1 MLSKAGLRKLTIIG
15 RKVKVEFL
23 LQDLPAAGG
32 KGSCR
37 LCYLLGGQE
46 KEKSWDIVFVSGG
59 RQMHFLQ
66 KLEEAEE
73 IEGIV
78 DCRIFLPGGKEIR
91 GEADAVTEEKQNVEK
106 VGVKVQIPD
115 IEREKKPESKSE
127 ERQLKKSEEWKETKQ
142 KSRSEECQMKKPE
155 SKSEECQMKRSES
168 KSEERQLKKSE
179 EWKETKQKPKSE
191 ECQMKKP
198 ESKSEER
205 QIKKTE
211 SDSEVA
217 PGDEERSQEM
227 QNKSRVET
235 KESRKETEIPENQV
249 LYIQDLTQL
258 LSMGEKQREL
268 YYNSFLLHGYYQY
281 RHVVAGDGFI
291 GVPGNFSQRE
301 AIAAKMMGFP
311 LFIEAENLQHCEI
324 GEETRTEMPQMGAY
338 GYFLCKVK

>member
-1 MLSKAGLRKLTIIG
+1 MLSKAGLRKLTVMG

-37 LCYLLGGQE
+37 LRYLLGGQE

-59 RQMHFLQ
+59 RQMQFLQ
-66 KLEEAEE
+66 ELEEAEE
-73 IEGIV
+73 MEGIV

-91 GEADAVTEEKQNVEK
+91 GEADVVTEEKQNVEEAD
-106 VGVKVQIPD
+106 VRMQIPD
-115 IEREKKPESKSE
+115 IDKEGKMKQKSESEERRIKKSE
-127 ERQLKKSEEWKETKQ
+127 ESKETKQKSKSEEWKETKQ
-142 KSRSEECQMKKPE
+142 KS
-155 SKSEECQMKRSES
+155 
-168 KSEERQLKKSE
+168 
-179 EWKETKQKPKSE
+179 KSE
-191 ECQMKKP
+191 ECQMKKS
-198 ESKSEER
+198 ESKSEEC
-205 QIKKTE
+205 QIKKPE
-211 SDSEVA
+211 SESKVA

-324 GEETRTEMPQMGAY
+324 GEESRAEMPQMGAY
-338 GYFLCKVK
+338 GYFLCKVR

>member
-1 MLSKAGLRKLTIIG
+1 MFTQKKDYIYVYKGVQKLSEAGLRKLTVMG

-23 LQDLPAAGG
+23 LQDLPAIGG

-78 DCRIFLPGGKEIR
+78 DCRIFLPGGKEIH
-91 GEADAVTEEKQNVEK
+91 GEADAVTEKKQNVEETD
-106 VGVKVQIPD
+106 VRMQIPD
-115 IEREKKPESKSE
+115 IDK
-127 ERQLKKSEEWKETKQ
+127 
-142 KSRSEECQMKKPE
+142 ECQMKI
-155 SKSEECQMKRSES
+155 S
-168 KSEERQLKKSE
+168 
-179 EWKETKQKPKSE
+179 
-191 ECQMKKP
+191 

-217 PGDEERSQEM
+217 PGDEERSQET

>member
-1 MLSKAGLRKLTIIG
+1 MLSKAGLRKLTVMG

-59 RQMHFLQ
+59 RQMQFLQ

-73 IEGIV
+73 MEGIV

-91 GEADAVTEEKQNVEK
+91 GEADAVTEEKQNVEETD
-106 VGVKVQIPD
+106 VRMQIPD
-115 IEREKKPESKSE
+115 IDKEGKMKQKPES
-127 ERQLKKSEEWKETKQ
+127 
-142 KSRSEECQMKKPE
+142 E
-155 SKSEECQMKRSES
+155 SK
-168 KSEERQLKKSE
+168 
-179 EWKETKQKPKSE
+179 
-191 ECQMKKP
+191 
-198 ESKSEER
+198 
-205 QIKKTE
+205 
-211 SDSEVA
+211 VA
-217 PGDEERSQEM
+217 PGDEERSREM

-324 GEETRTEMPQMGAY
+324 GEESRAEMPQMGAY
-338 GYFLCKVK
+338 GYFLCKVR

>member
-1 MLSKAGLRKLTIIG
+1 MFTQNKNYVYVYKGVQKLSKAGLRKLTVMG

-23 LQDLPAAGG
+23 LQDLPAIGG

-59 RQMHFLQ
+59 RQMQFLQ

-78 DCRIFLPGGKEIR
+78 DCRIFLPGGKEIH
-91 GEADAVTEEKQNVEK
+91 GEADAVTEEKQNVEETD
-106 VGVKVQIPD
+106 VRMQIPD
-115 IEREKKPESKSE
+115 IDK
-127 ERQLKKSEEWKETKQ
+127 
-142 KSRSEECQMKKPE
+142 ECQMKI
-155 SKSEECQMKRSES
+155 S
-168 KSEERQLKKSE
+168 
-179 EWKETKQKPKSE
+179 
-191 ECQMKKP
+191 

-205 QIKKTE
+205 QIKKPE

-217 PGDEERSQEM
+217 PGDEERSQET
-227 QNKSRVET
+227 QNKSRVEG
-235 KESRKETEIPENQV
+235 KGSRKETEIPENQV

>member
-1 MLSKAGLRKLTIIG
+1 MLSKAGLRKLTIMG

-59 RQMHFLQ
+59 RQMQFLQ

-78 DCRIFLPGGKEIR
+78 DCRIFLPGGKEIH
-91 GEADAVTEEKQNVEK
+91 GEADAVTEEKKNVEE

-127 ERQLKKSEEWKETKQ
+127 ERQAKKSETKSEKWKEIKQ
-142 KSRSEECQMKKPE
+142 K
-155 SKSEECQMKRSES
+155 SKSEECQMK
-168 KSEERQLKKSE
+168 KS
-179 EWKETKQKPKSE
+179 
-191 ECQMKKP
+191 

-205 QIKKTE
+205 QIKKPE

-324 GEETRTEMPQMGAY
+324 GEESRAEMPQMGAY
-338 GYFLCKVK
+338 GYFLCKVR

>member
-1 MLSKAGLRKLTIIG
+1 MLSKAGLRKLTIMG

-37 LCYLLGGQE
+37 LRYLLGGQE

-59 RQMHFLQ
+59 RQIHFLQ

-73 IEGIV
+73 MEGIV

-91 GEADAVTEEKQNVEK
+91 GEADAVTEEKQNVEEMD
-106 VGVKVQIPD
+106 VRMQIPD
-115 IEREKKPESKSE
+115 ID
-127 ERQLKKSEEWKETKQ
+127 KEGKMKQ
-142 KSRSEECQMKKPE
+142 KSESEEHQI
-155 SKSEECQMKRSES
+155 
-168 KSEERQLKKSE
+168 KKSE

-191 ECQMKKP
+191 ECQMKKS
-198 ESKSEER
+198 ESKSEEC
-205 QIKKTE
+205 QIKKPE
-211 SDSEVA
+211 SESKVA

-324 GEETRTEMPQMGAY
+324 GEESRAEMPQMGAY
-338 GYFLCKVK
+338 GYFLCKVR

>member
-1 MLSKAGLRKLTIIG
+1 MLSKAGLRKLTIMG

-37 LCYLLGGQE
+37 LRYLLGGQE

-59 RQMHFLQ
+59 RQMQFLQ

-73 IEGIV
+73 MEGIV

-91 GEADAVTEEKQNVEK
+91 GEADVVTEEKQNVEEAD
-106 VGVKVQIPD
+106 VRMQIPD
-115 IEREKKPESKSE
+115 IDKEGKMKQKPESE
-127 ERQLKKSEEWKETKQ
+127 ERQIKKSEEWKETKQ
-142 KSRSEECQMKKPE
+142 KSK
-155 SKSEECQMKRSES
+155 
-168 KSEERQLKKSE
+168 L
-179 EWKETKQKPKSE
+179 E

-205 QIKKTE
+205 QIKKPE
-211 SDSEVA
+211 SESEVA

-235 KESRKETEIPENQV
+235 KESRKESEIPENQV

-324 GEETRTEMPQMGAY
+324 GEESRAEMPQMGAY
-338 GYFLCKVK
+338 GYFLCKVR

>member
-1 MLSKAGLRKLTIIG
+1 MLSKAGLRKLTIMG

-37 LCYLLGGQE
+37 LRYLLGGQE

-59 RQMHFLQ
+59 RQMQFLQ

-73 IEGIV
+73 MEGIM

-91 GEADAVTEEKQNVEK
+91 GEADVVTEEKQNVEEAD
-106 VGVKVQIPD
+106 VRMQIPD
-115 IEREKKPESKSE
+115 IDKEGKMKQKPESE
-127 ERQLKKSEEWKETKQ
+127 ERQIKKSEEWKETKQ
-142 KSRSEECQMKKPE
+142 KS
-155 SKSEECQMKRSES
+155 
-168 KSEERQLKKSE
+168 
-179 EWKETKQKPKSE
+179 KSE

-205 QIKKTE
+205 QIKKPE
-211 SDSEVA
+211 SESEVA

-235 KESRKETEIPENQV
+235 KESRKESEIPENQV

-324 GEETRTEMPQMGAY
+324 GEESRAEMPQMGAY
-338 GYFLCKVK
+338 GYFLCKVR

>member
-1 MLSKAGLRKLTIIG
+1 MFTQKKDYVYVYKGVQKLSEAGLRKLTVMG

-59 RQMHFLQ
+59 RQMQFLQ

-78 DCRIFLPGGKEIR
+78 DCRIFLPGGKEIH
-91 GEADAVTEEKQNVEK
+91 GEADAVTEEKQNVEEK
-106 VGVKVQIPD
+106 DVRMQIPD
-115 IEREKKPESKSE
+115 ID
-127 ERQLKKSEEWKETKQ
+127 KEGKMKQ
-142 KSRSEECQMKKPE
+142 KS
-155 SKSEECQMKRSES
+155 
-168 KSEERQLKKSE
+168 
-179 EWKETKQKPKSE
+179 
-191 ECQMKKP
+191 

-205 QIKKTE
+205 QIKKPE

-217 PGDEERSQEM
+217 PGDEERSQET
-227 QNKSRVET
+227 QNKSRVEG
-235 KESRKETEIPENQV
+235 KGSRKETEIPENQV

>member
-1 MLSKAGLRKLTIIG
+1 MLSKAGLRKLTIMG

-23 LQDLPAAGG
+23 LQDLPAIGG

-37 LCYLLGGQE
+37 LRYLLGGQE

-59 RQMHFLQ
+59 RQMQFLQ

-73 IEGIV
+73 MEGIV

-91 GEADAVTEEKQNVEK
+91 GEADAVTEEKQNVEETD
-106 VGVKVQIPD
+106 VRVQIPD
-115 IEREKKPESKSE
+115 IDKEERMKQKSE
-127 ERQLKKSEEWKETKQ
+127 SEEHQIKKSEEWKETKQ
-142 KSRSEECQMKKPE
+142 KS
-155 SKSEECQMKRSES
+155 
-168 KSEERQLKKSE
+168 
-179 EWKETKQKPKSE
+179 KSE
-191 ECQMKKP
+191 ECQMKKS
-198 ESKSEER
+198 ESKSEEC
-205 QIKKTE
+205 QIKKPE
-211 SDSEVA
+211 SESKVA

-324 GEETRTEMPQMGAY
+324 GEESRTEMPQMGAY
-338 GYFLCKVK
+338 GYFLCKVR